1 MTNKYMYFI
10 ANWKMFGGLNSLN
23 TIDKVVKFFKI
34 FKKNRSIKIIYCPP
48 STLIGPMSKKL
59 KKTNIEIGAQNC
71 HEQESYGAFT
81 GSINSKML
89 KNIGAKYPKVFVQ
102 FLCTAKCAAPRGSSG
117 QSFTSLPN
125 FPAVFSR
132 PSEGTTIKILSLYLL
147 ICSTI
152 IFVRLN

>member
-1 MTNKYMYFI
+1 MTNKYIYFI

-23 TIDKVVKFFKI
+23 TIDKVVKFFKA

-89 KNIGAKYPKVFVQ
+89 KNIGAKYVIIGHSENRQ
-102 FLCTAKCAAPRGSSG
+102 SG
-117 QSFTSLPN
+117 ESNQLINLKIKSALKSGLKIIFCIGETLKEK
-125 FPAVFSR
+125 R
-132 PSEGTTIKILSLYLL
+132 KKITKKILDNNLY
-147 ICSTI
+147 C
-152 IFVRLN
+152 V